1 MKKLFLSSLIIFSI
15 FLMGCQ
21 DESRVFEKNEE
32 IAEGKWNRNYHPTF
46 EFEIKDTTIA
56 YNILFNI
63 RNTMDYQF
71 SNLYL
76 NYSIEDSLEN
86 VQLVDQTQVF
96 LFDQAGKPTGEE
108 SFLFSPSIADIF
120 DHHYLCIQHQF
131 KRSGKYRIKL
141 KQYMRNQDPLEH
153 ILAVGVRVEKAR
165 K

>member
-1 MKKLFLSSLIIFSI
+1 MKKIFLGSLIAFSI

-21 DESRVFEKNEE
+21 DEFRIFEKNEE
-32 IAEGKWNRNYHPTF
+32 LADGKWERNHHPTF
-46 EFEIKDTTIA
+46 EFEIQDTTST

-63 RNTMDYQF
+63 RNTMDYSF

-76 NYSIEDSLEN
+76 NYSLEDSLGN
-86 VQLVDQTQVF
+86 VKLMNQTQVF
-96 LFDQAGKPTGEE
+96 LFDKEGKPTGEK

-120 DHHYLCIQHQF
+120 DHHYLCVQYQF
-131 KRSGKYRIKL
+131 EKAGKYSIKL

-153 ILAVGVRVEKAR
+153 ILAVGVRVEKA